1 MEKFNLFLS
10 TPILKQLRALA
21 KRRDVSIAELIR
33 LAITEFLSRQGD

>member
-10 TPILKQLRALA
+10 APILKQLRALA

-33 LAITEFLSRQGD
+33 LAIAEFLSRQGD